1 MIVLKSQQEIALMR
15 EAGRITAEVL
25 QLGREMARPGVTTA
39 EIDRAAD
46 ELIQKR
52 GGRSAFKG
60 YRGYPAHICTVINS
74 EIVHG
79 IPGLRRL
86 REGDILSLDVG
97 VFRQGFIGDAGTTIA
112 VGEVSEVARKLMEAT
127 EGSLYAGIAQARAG
141 NRIGDISAAVQKH
154 VEPYGF
160 SVIREY
166 TGHGVGRQMHEEP
179 QVPNFG
185 KAGRGMVLKPG
196 MTFAIEPMVA
206 QGDWRTR
213 VLSDG
218 WTVATADGSLSAY
231 YEHTI
236 AVTEGEPEILTQL

>member
-1 MIVLKSQQEIALMR
+1 MIVLKSQQEIAVMR

-25 QLGREMARPGVTTA
+25 HRGRAMARPGLTTA
-39 EIDRAAD
+39 EIDRAAN

-60 YRGYPAHICTVINS
+60 YRGFPAHICTVINS

-79 IPGLRRL
+79 IPGPRKLKA
-86 REGDILSLDVG
+86 GDILSLDVG
-97 VFRQGFIGDAGTTIA
+97 VYYKGFIGDAGTTIPI
-112 VGEVSEVARKLMEAT
+112 GEIGPLAQRLLEAT
-127 EGSLYAGIAQARAG
+127 EGGLSVGIAQTRAG
-141 NRIGDISAAVQKH
+141 QRIGDISSAVQKH
-154 VEPYGF
+154 VESYGF

-166 TGHGVGRQMHEEP
+166 TGHGVGRQMHEDP

-185 KAGRGMVLKPG
+185 KPGRGIVLKPG

-206 QGDWRTR
+206 TGDWHTR

-218 WTVATADGSLSAY
+218 WTVVTADGSLSAY
-231 YEHTI
+231 FEHTV
-236 AVTEGEPEILTQL
+236 AVTEGEPEILTLL

>member
-1 MIVLKSQQEIALMR
+1 MR

-39 EIDRAAD
+39 EIDRAAN

-60 YRGYPAHICTVINS
+60 YRGFPAYICTVINN

-79 IPGLRRL
+79 IPGPRRL
-86 REGDILSLDVG
+86 DAGDILSLDVG
-97 VFRQGFIGDAGTTIA
+97 VFHKGFIGDAGTTIA
-112 VGEVSEVARKLMEAT
+112 IGEVSEVARKLMEAT

-231 YEHTI
+231 YEHTV
-236 AVTEGEPEILTQL
+236 AVTDGEPEILTQL

>member
-1 MIVLKSQQEIALMR
+1 MR

-25 QLGREMARPGVTTA
+25 QLGREMARPGVTTT
-39 EIDRAAD
+39 EIDRAAN
-46 ELIQKR
+46 ELIQRR

-60 YRGYPAHICTVINS
+60 YRGFPAHICTVINS

-79 IPGLRRL
+79 IPGPRRL
-86 REGDILSLDVG
+86 KEGDILSLDVG
-97 VFRQGFIGDAGTTIA
+97 VFLQGFIGDAGTTVAI
-112 VGEVSEVARKLMEAT
+112 GEVSEVARKLMEAT

>member
-1 MIVLKSQQEIALMR
+1 MR

-25 QLGREMARPGVTTA
+25 QLGREMARPGVTTT
-39 EIDRAAD
+39 EIDRAAN
-46 ELIQKR
+46 ELIQRR

-60 YRGYPAHICTVINS
+60 YRGFPAHICTVINS

-79 IPGLRRL
+79 IPGPRRL
-86 REGDILSLDVG
+86 KEGDILSLDVG
-97 VFRQGFIGDAGTTIA
+97 VFLQGFIGDAGTTMAI
-112 VGEVSEVARKLMEAT
+112 GEVSEVARKLMEAT

-206 QGDWRTR
+206 QGGWRTR